1 MTDPQAAGHWA
12 TLFYGQGGVQ
22 ATFSGQE
29 GMKHLRFT
37 FLPRPGDEVTFKDG
51 RGRHVVVRVD
61 QVIFAEDEDGEVLV
75 NLMCQR
81 TNEEAGSALTA
92 PDPAS

>member
-1 MTDPQAAGHWA
+1 MKTI
-12 TLFYGQGGVQ
+12 
-22 ATFSGQE
+22 FSGQD

-37 FLPRPGDEVTFKDG
+37 FLPRPGDEVTFKNG
-51 RGRHVVVRVD
+51 MGRHIVVRVD

-81 TNEEAGSALTA
+81 TNEEAGAALTA